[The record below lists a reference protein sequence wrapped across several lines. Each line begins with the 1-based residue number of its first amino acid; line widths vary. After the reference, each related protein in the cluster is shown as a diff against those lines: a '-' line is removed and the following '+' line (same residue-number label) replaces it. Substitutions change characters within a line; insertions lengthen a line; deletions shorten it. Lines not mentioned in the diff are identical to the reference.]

1 MRLIAAVVAVLL
13 LGQMT
18 AEDRAERLA
27 KMAQRI
33 DVQAAAGEVGE
44 WQDVLRYALG
54 NRDADLAKKAREG
67 VKNAKRDLTR
77 AKAKSQRDYME
88 RAKRVT
94 EDQGRLEGERQDR
107 TPDHGL
113 SPGEYFLERIRHA
126 GPLLIGG
133 VALQENEIGH
143 PEVTV
148 CVGNLTDRTIEAF
161 DVEVECWNAFDEPMA
176 VLGRNEFGA
185 TSQEPIRESEV
196 TTATWMI
203 PLRENTAKVAVRVV
217 RVKPAYGNVWE
228 QTREEAERAPGAIVT
243 AKMRR

>member
-1 MRLIAAVVAVLL
+1 MRLIAAIVAVVL

-27 KMAQRI
+27 KMAHRI
-33 DVQAAAGEVGE
+33 DVQASAGEVGE
-44 WQDVLRYALG
+44 WQNVLRYALA
-54 NRDADLAKKAREG
+54 NRDAELAKKAREG
-67 VKNAKRDLTR
+67 VKTAKRDLTR

-94 EDQGRLEGERQDR
+94 RDQGLRDGPDGEGVTGDS
-107 TPDHGL
+107 L

-133 VALQENEIGH
+133 VVLQENEIGH
-143 PEVTV
+143 PEVTIS
-148 CVGNLTDRTIEAF
+148 VGNLTDRTIEAF
-161 DVEVECWNAFDEPMA
+161 DVEIECWNAFDEPMT

-203 PLRENTAKVAVRVV
+203 PLRENTAKVAVRVT
-217 RVKPAYGNVWE
+217 RVKPSYGNVWE
-228 QTREEAERAPGAIVT
+228 QTREEAEQSPGAIVT